1 MNSNKGLAI
10 VTGGGSG
17 IGKEIALRLAQDG
30 YAIGVTGRN
39 MDAVNAVVDEIIQ
52 RGGQAEGHF
61 IDVTKKATITEAM
74 DFFVDQ
80 YSDLKVWVSNAGVST
95 MNNFTELT
103 EEEWDINMDVN
114 TKGVFFCGQVAVE
127 QFLKQK
133 KGGRIINI
141 ASMAGKKGNV
151 PFLAHYVASK
161 FAAVGLTQAMAYEL
175 GKHNITVNSVC
186 PGYVSTPM
194 QERELEWESSLKNV
208 TVEKIKESMISDT
221 PLGRIQTSGDVANVV
236 SFLASDDAGF
246 VTGEAISVN
255 GGAFMD

>member
-1 MNSNKGLAI
+1 MNSNQGLAI
-10 VTGGGSG
+10 ITGGGSG

-30 YAIGVTGRN
+30 YTIGVTGRN
-39 MDAVNAVVDEIIQ
+39 MDAVNSVVDEIK
-52 RGGQAEGHF
+52 RKGGKAKGHF
-61 IDVTKKATITEAM
+61 IDVTKKDTIIEAM
-74 DFFVDQ
+74 NFFVDQ

-95 MNNFTELT
+95 MNKFTKLT
-103 EEEWDINMDVN
+103 EEEWDMNLDVN
-114 TKGVFFCGQVAVE
+114 SKGVFFCGQAATE

-161 FAAVGLTQAMAYEL
+161 FAVVGLTQAMAYEL
-175 GKHNITVNSVC
+175 GEHNITVNSVC

-194 QERELEWESSLKNV
+194 QVRELEWESSLKNV
-208 TVEKIKESMISDT
+208 TVENIKESMISDT
-221 PLGRIQTSGDVANVV
+221 PLGRIQTSEDVANVV